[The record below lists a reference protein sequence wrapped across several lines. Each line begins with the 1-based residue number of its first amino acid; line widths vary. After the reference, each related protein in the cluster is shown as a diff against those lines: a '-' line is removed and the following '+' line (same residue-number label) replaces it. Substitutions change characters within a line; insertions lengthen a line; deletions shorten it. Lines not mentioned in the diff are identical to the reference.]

1 MDQQPPLRAAPLH
14 VPILTEVI
22 EVRDLVDSQ
31 APPPL
36 APPPMAHVLTL
47 SEAVPAQSEGPAVAP
62 PLPVVAPAS
71 VFREAAM
78 APLQPMIDEAQIA
91 QRVLADV
98 QRQIDGMLEYR
109 LREALVPILARVSE
123 TLVREL
129 RQELSKTMTDVVTRS
144 VAQEVARQ
152 RPRP

>member
-1 MDQQPPLRAAPLH
+1 MDQQQPTRAAPMH

-22 EVRDLVDSQ
+22 EVVELVS
-31 APPPL
+31 APPPQPL
-36 APPPMAHVLTL
+36 APPSMAHVVTL
-47 SEAVPAQSEGPAVAP
+47 SEPVPEQSEWPVTPPAAEVPA
-62 PLPVVAPAS
+62 
-71 VFREAAM
+71 FREAAM
-78 APLQPMIDEAQIA
+78 VPTQPLFDEAQIA

-123 TLVREL
+123 TLVRDL
-129 RQELSKTMTDVVTRS
+129 RQELAKTMSDVVTRS